1 MTNVLRKTLRFI
13 TRNLNEYKDNQIE
26 KVKDG
31 YMDTK
36 LISLKDI
43 DRYLPWALPLGFAPM
58 SSMSSFPCLPS
69 PFGGLPNFPLNTFPT
84 GFPTPSLTPTSTS
97 SSTTPSSAES
107 TDVWQQLNDLTRNS
121 NVDYNEYAKQLNYLM
136 KLFTESQAQSSSL
149 LLPQMQQESSDRRES
164 TSKPV
169 KHSKKRIDVPVDE
182 TNGKHYT
189 PKTDD
194 NRPTSASSISSLS
207 RKSSAKPRLTTTIDK
222 SLSASSTLTT
232 TSSSQRSSPAI
243 VSPLPTVANVSKTPP
258 STVSS
263 ATSINTPGLDQLASL
278 GTGFPFPYFLPSF
291 LSPATAQTPT
301 TNNST
306 SSNLYGSLPFSSLSS
321 TLLNPAALYPFL
333 SPEFFH
339 SKLLDS
345 YGNLTENT
353 NSSSTSTIKSKDDNS
368 KELNHQQMTKSNQ
381 STKVKK
387 HNQHLPPVDN
397 RSIPSLNSLMSETKP
412 KKRAKSIR
420 TLTEEQELYDMSN
433 KISSKYP
440 QINTNTEKN
449 PILNSHLDQRIRS
462 NNSNSTINS
471 PSLLHSA
478 LMKSSLLTNSSTHHD
493 VVLSPSINTF
503 CSSPSVSLYDPI
515 YALTLNNQFSSK
527 KSSNG
532 SSSPSRFDQNKIRD
546 LLQQRDIQQQT
557 NSSFHDLPREMY
569 HRQQELEDE
578 NNRSYNP
585 SFLDDLYYKQQ
596 QHQQKSIN
604 SWIFQPIRDS
614 IDNSE
619 PSNSNGRRS
628 SGTITP
634 TQTKTISRTPV
645 TPYAD
650 ESRSAD
656 DDDSEANSR
665 RRRKTEDVNEELV
678 RIPLNR
684 SWKRVTVVRAI
695 TRTGVRG
702 DVCYYAPCGRKLRSF
717 QEIDR
722 YLSRK
727 TISDLDRSHFT
738 FSSKIHI
745 GLFREP
751 KLDEDGKTIFD
762 EYNEDEIYERIL
774 AINPKFRRMK
784 CEYDETKTNHLGRS
798 PSPSVSNSVKEL
810 MTNNTTTIEQHD
822 IARQMFDSTKLRL
835 EQEELAK
842 RAVDIKN
849 KRQMEREARRQ
860 MQLFKDVNQQK
871 SVSSDSHNNNNN
883 KLHHH
888 QQQQQKDFLKAL
900 IEQQK
905 LQQELEHQKQM
916 QQEQQEQERK
926 RQELLYMKQMEL
938 KKRQEE
944 KLLLSEQRK
953 AEKNAIR
960 EKRIQQKYME
970 IVLAK
975 EMKKVAEDM
984 ILKDLK
990 PLPTLK
996 PVENI
1001 RLSVDAFANCLMVI
1015 EFLNNFKYI
1024 LNIPDKAIPTL
1035 NCLQQG
1041 LLTNIASATTTRD
1054 INSLCKILLKIAL
1067 DDPGIPHP
1075 KKGLTNLGQK
1085 LSEVD
1090 INDYTFSEILRLFMR
1105 ERNGFDEKL
1114 TECLS
1119 QNSFHALNAD
1129 EKAEILAFL
1138 CNELLSNKKV
1148 VDDIDHHLDEL
1159 STLRHNKWEIERRL
1173 RRMKFDKGSKRN
1185 DSKLTISKDK
1195 DGSDNDSVNDDDSD
1209 GESMRCDDETSITPA
1224 TTVNSTSNNGDP
1236 VQQSSVIPPP
1246 SPTYEDIES
1255 IDETKIDDVDKR
1267 ITIVTKKHQIVKKR
1281 VIEKQCKIRALH
1293 LGQDRYRRRYWYFP
1307 QIGGVYVE
1315 GLSSGDKASSDVQC
1329 YVENVTKRRIER
1341 KNSGHDIGQITNI
1354 PLSNSR
1360 TIQQRKSDLNKL
1372 QHDDVKTSVASIIAT
1387 VTEDKLVEEPT
1398 PVNEREAEDSSNGTS
1413 DDEGDDDVDNGEQEK
1428 TKLNAQPTAAI
1439 NGEQKLLNDIPLNDN
1454 DTNSDELATMDLTA
1468 FCMAVKRES
1477 AAAVAAATEHQQ
1489 QQEITVKSK
1498 IEDEMIKEEQQEDEN
1513 NNEMDEGQIG
1523 YNKNSNQ
1530 SSVITTNKIVT
1541 NIKSESSLLD
1551 HSTTDLLYRNKQDLQ
1566 DPVTNCGD
1574 DSIQNDQTNSFHIK
1588 KRSSNDS
1595 YDNNDNNAPLDLSC
1609 SKPKRQC
1616 KNDYWLNDSDKEL
1629 AINNSHK
1636 FQELN
1641 SLATAALLLNNLKQE
1656 QSNTVVDLSNSNLHN
1671 ILSSQMILN
1680 SFSPTSV
1687 SPVKNDSSSSTT
1699 NFKQIETMVRDQI
1712 QYPNPLPIPDE
1723 FRSGWWRIQTPE
1735 ELRTLIKQLAKRG
1748 QRERLLCRVLQR
1760 NFDSISNTMKLVKQ
1774 GLDLESNEQQQN
1786 SVENVLDET
1795 PTLNVVDTE
1804 QQTDQIRLQQEM
1816 DVLNEIYN
1824 LCNRI
1829 VGASLQCRSYD
1840 IPSSKKHLTLDDI
1853 LLKGCEPLQEAKH
1866 VLSEIERNIE
1876 RRYLKHPFV
1885 RKYELNLT
1893 SRLNHTN
1900 NNSNYYNEPTSKYD
1914 EAPQQLERW
1923 RRTINE
1929 SRTPAQLALCLS
1941 QLERCI
1947 AWEKSIM
1954 KVICQIC
1961 NSDVDEDKLLLCDGC
1976 DKGTHTYCFRPPLMN
1991 IPPDDWFCFVCIG
2004 KAKGEGLCF
2013 VCGNKN
2019 DGNLNRCEYCA
2030 KLFHDDCLPNAKH
2043 QRGKWLCIACGGNEC
2058 DRVKWQTGRQTSR
2071 SNVVT
2076 KISNS
2081 KKLSPSTNN
2090 STNGE
2095 ITPLKPVSSRG
2106 RGRGGGGR
2114 GISKNRALTHHN
2126 ETIPIID
2133 SLSNCSIDVMLTS
2146 SNLTES
2152 SLSTTHSPNTNDQ
2165 ITDLQSITNNDDSTS
2180 NTSKSKTPAK
2190 RRKASKT
2197 PVTDIKACKTILN
2210 ELIKNESSWPFKNP
2224 VDYKQYPDYLD
2235 VIKQPMDFQT
2245 MKMKMKTNQY
2255 ENKDDFVMDIRLI
2268 FDNCELYNEDDS
2280 PVCQAAH
2287 LLRDYFETTWTKQFG

>member
-1 MTNVLRKTLRFI
+1 MQTS
-13 TRNLNEYKDNQIE
+13 NEN
-26 KVKDG
+26 
-31 YMDTK
+31 
-36 LISLKDI
+36 
-43 DRYLPWALPLGFAPM
+43 YLPWTLPLSFAPM

-84 GFPTPSLTPTSTS
+84 GFSTPSLTPTSTS
-97 SSTTPSSAES
+97 SSTTPLSTES
-107 TDVWQQLNDLTRNS
+107 TDVWQQVNDLSRNS

-136 KLFTESQAQSSSL
+136 KLFTEQSQTQAPSL
-149 LLPQMQQESSDRRES
+149 LTPQVLQESLTSSDKRES
-164 TSKPV
+164 SKSV
-169 KHSKKRIDVPVDE
+169 KHPNKRTEIPATE
-182 TNGKHYT
+182 MNGKHHT
-189 PKTDD
+189 SKTDD
-194 NRPTSASSISSLS
+194 NRSTSTSSTSSS
-207 RKSSAKPRLTTTIDK
+207 RKSSTKQRLPTTIDHK
-222 SLSASSTLTT
+222 SVSVSPSLTT
-232 TSSSQRSSPAI
+232 TSLSPSQRSSPSAM
-243 VSPLPTVANVSKTPP
+243 SLLPTVANVSKNP
-258 STVSS
+258 SSTASP
-263 ATSINTPGLDQLASL
+263 ATTLNTPGLDQLASF
-278 GTGFPFPYFLPSF
+278 GTGFPFPFFLPSF
-291 LSPATAQTPT
+291 LPTATGQT
-301 TNNST
+301 NSNTHT
-306 SSNLYGSLPFSSLSS
+306 STPPNPYASLPFSSLSS
-321 TLLNPAALYPFL
+321 TLLNPTALYPFF
-333 SPEFFH
+333 SPEWFH

-345 YGNLTENT
+345 YGNLTDNT
-353 NSSSTSTIKSKDDNS
+353 NSSTSTIKSNDDNN
-368 KELNHQQMTKSNQ
+368 KDVNHQQTTKSNQ
-381 STKVKK
+381 TTKVKK
-387 HNQHLPPVDN
+387 HNQHVPLDN
-397 RSIPSLNSLMSETKP
+397 KSIPALNSLMSETKP

-420 TLTEEQELYDMSN
+420 ALTEEQELYDMNN
-433 KISSKYP
+433 KVSSKYP
-440 QINTNTEKN
+440 QINASAEKN
-449 PILNSHLDQRIRS
+449 PILNSHSDQRIRS
-462 NNSNSTINS
+462 NNNSTSTVNS

-478 LMKSSLLTNSSTHHD
+478 LMKSSLLTNSFTHHD
-493 VVLSPSINTF
+493 VVLSPSINSF
-503 CSSPSVSLYDPI
+503 SSSPSASLYDPI
-515 YALTLNNQFSSK
+515 FALTLNQQFSSK
-527 KSSNG
+527 KASNR
-532 SSSPSRFDQNKIRD
+532 SSSHSRCDQNKIRD
-546 LLQQRDIQQQT
+546 LLQQRDNQQQH
-557 NSSFHDLPREMY
+557 SLFHDLPREM
-569 HRQQELEDE
+569 HQRQQELDDE
-578 NNRSYNP
+578 NSKSYN
-585 SFLDDLYYKQQ
+585 SILFDDLYYNQQ
-596 QHQQKSIN
+596 QQQQNN
-604 SWIFQPIRDS
+604 SWIFQPVRDS
-614 IDNSE
+614 IDDSE

-628 SGTITP
+628 SGTLTP
-634 TQTKTISRTPV
+634 TQTKAISRTPV

-665 RRRKTEDVNEELV
+665 KRRKTEDVNEELV

-727 TISDLDRSHFT
+727 SISDLNRSHFT

-751 KLDEDGKTIFD
+751 KLDQDGKTIFED
-762 EYNEDEIYERIL
+762 YNEDEIYDRIL
-774 AINPKFRRMK
+774 AINPKFHRMK
-784 CEYDETKTNHLGRS
+784 CEYDEIKTNYSVES
-798 PSPSVSNSVKEL
+798 PPPSVSSSTKEL
-810 MTNNTTTIEQHD
+810 PTNNITIEQHD
-822 IARQMFDSTKLRL
+822 IARQIFDSAKLRL

-849 KRQMEREARRQ
+849 KRQIEREARRQ

-871 SVSSDSHNNNNN
+871 STTSDSHNTNNN

-888 QQQQQKDFLKAL
+888 QQLQQKDFLKAL

-926 RQELLYMKQMEL
+926 RQELFYMKQMEL

-944 KLLLSEQRK
+944 KLMLSEQRK

-960 EKRIQQKYME
+960 EKKIQQKYME

-975 EMKKVAEDM
+975 ETKKVAEDM

-996 PVENI
+996 AVENI

-1015 EFLNNFKYI
+1015 EFLNNFKQI

-1041 LLTNIASATTTRD
+1041 LLTNIASAPTTRD
-1054 INSLCKILLKIAL
+1054 INSLCQILLKLAL
-1067 DDPGIPHP
+1067 DDPGIPNP

-1085 LSEVD
+1085 LSEVE

-1105 ERNGFDEKL
+1105 ERHGFDEKL
-1114 TECLS
+1114 AECLA

-1159 STLRHNKWEIERRL
+1159 TTLRHDKWEIERRL
-1173 RRMKFDKGSKRN
+1173 RRMKFDKGSKRS
-1185 DSKLTISKDK
+1185 DSKLTVPKDK
-1195 DGSDNDSVNDDDSD
+1195 DGSDNDSINDDDSD
-1209 GESMRCDDETSITPA
+1209 GESMRCDDENITPTTTTVTSIL
-1224 TTVNSTSNNGDP
+1224 NNVDP
-1236 VQQSSVIPPP
+1236 LSQQSLAVPPS

-1255 IDETKIDDVDKR
+1255 IDETKIDDIDKR

-1315 GLSSGDKASSDVQC
+1315 GLMSGDKTPADVQL
-1329 YVENVTKRRIER
+1329 YVENITKRRLER
-1341 KNSGHDIGQITNI
+1341 KYSGHDIGQMANT
-1354 PLSNSR
+1354 PLSSSR

-1372 QHDDVKTSVASIIAT
+1372 PQDDVKTTAIPIIT
-1387 VTEDKLVEEPT
+1387 DTIEKKLVEKPT
-1398 PVNEREAEDSSNGTS
+1398 PVNERETEESSNETS
-1413 DDEGDDDVDNGEQEK
+1413 DDDGEDDADNPEREE
-1428 TKLNAQPTAAI
+1428 TKLNGQTVTSTSGI
-1439 NGEQKLLNDIPLNDN
+1439 DDDQKLLNDIPSNDN

-1468 FCMAVKRES
+1468 FCLAVKRES
-1477 AAAVAAATEHQQ
+1477 AAAVAAATELQQ
-1489 QQEITVKSK
+1489 QQDIIIKPIV
-1498 IEDEMIKEEQQEDEN
+1498 EDEIKTEGQQLEYEQ
-1513 NNEMDEGQIG
+1513 NNEVNGEKGLISYG
-1523 YNKNSNQ
+1523 KYSNQ
-1530 SSVITTNKIVT
+1530 ASLINTIETATTIKNEPSSFDRI
-1541 NIKSESSLLD
+1541 
-1551 HSTTDLLYRNKQDLQ
+1551 TTDLLHLNKQKLTNLQ
-1566 DPVTNCGD
+1566 QSVTD
-1574 DSIQNDQTNSFHIK
+1574 HVDAYVRNDQNNSSQLK
-1588 KRSSNDS
+1588 KRLSNDS
-1595 YDNNDNNAPLDLSC
+1595 YDNNAPLDLSC

-1616 KNDYWLNDSDKEL
+1616 KNEYWINDNIKPMTLSSFDQ
-1629 AINNSHK
+1629 

-1641 SLATAALLLNNLKQE
+1641 GLATAALLFNNFKQE
-1656 QSNTVVDLSNSNLHN
+1656 QPNTVMDLSNSNLHN

-1680 SFSPTSV
+1680 SFSPTSI
-1687 SPVKNDSSSSTT
+1687 PPTTPMKNDSYSSV
-1699 NFKQIETMVRDQI
+1699 NFKHIETMVRDQI

-1735 ELRTLIKQLAKRG
+1735 ELRTLMKQLAKRG
-1748 QRERLLCRVLQR
+1748 QRERLLCRALQR
-1760 NFDSISNTMKLVKQ
+1760 NFDSISTTMKSVKQ
-1774 GLDLESNEQQQN
+1774 GLDLESNDQH
-1786 SVENVLDET
+1786 STENTLDET
-1795 PTLNVVDTE
+1795 SMTTVVDTE

-1824 LCNRI
+1824 LCDRI

-1840 IPSSKKHLTLDDI
+1840 MQSPRKRLTLNDI
-1853 LLKGCEPLQEAKH
+1853 LLKGYEPLQEAKH

-1885 RKYELNLT
+1885 RKHELNLT
-1893 SRLNHTN
+1893 SLSRTNHINN
-1900 NNSNYYNEPTSKYD
+1900 NNSYSNDPPSKYD
-1914 EAPQQLERW
+1914 DAPQQLERW

-1929 SRTPAQLALCLS
+1929 TRTPAQLALCLS

-1976 DKGTHTYCFRPPLMN
+1976 DKGTHTYCFHPSLVN
-1991 IPPDDWFCFVCIG
+1991 IPSGDWYCYVCIG

-2030 KLFHDDCLPNAKH
+2030 KLFHEDCLQNAKH
-2043 QRGKWLCIACGGNEC
+2043 HRGKWLCIACGANEC
-2058 DRVKWQTGRQTSR
+2058 DRSKWKIGRQTSR
-2071 SNVVT
+2071 SNIVT
-2076 KISNS
+2076 KTPNS
-2081 KKLSPSTNN
+2081 KKLSPNTNN
-2090 STNGE
+2090 STNGDVV
-2095 ITPLKPVSSRG
+2095 PLKPVSSRG
-2106 RGRGGGGR
+2106 RGRGGGAR
-2114 GISKNRALTHHN
+2114 GISKNRSSTYNN
-2126 ETIPIID
+2126 ETVPVLD
-2133 SLSNCSIDVMLTS
+2133 SLSNCSTDVALTS
-2146 SNLTES
+2146 SNLNES
-2152 SLSTTHSPNTNDQ
+2152 SLSTIHSPNTNDQ
-2165 ITDLQSITNNDDSTS
+2165 SHDIASVTNNDDDTN
-2180 NTSKSKTPAK
+2180 NTCKTRTPVKRQKLSKT
-2190 RRKASKT
+2190 SD
-2197 PVTDIKACKTILN
+2197 TDIKTCKTILN
-2210 ELIKNESSWPFKNP
+2210 ELIKNESSWPFKSP
-2224 VDYKQYPDYLD
+2224 VDNKQYPDYLD

-2245 MKMKMKTNQY
+2245 MKKKMKTNQY
-2255 ENKDDFVMDIRLI
+2255 EKKDDFVMDVRLI

-2287 LLRDYFETTWTKQFG
+2287 LLRTYFETRWTKQFG